1 METFKTG
8 IPNRVY
14 RLGVERNIPL
24 PRGYFST
31 SDEEFFWL
39 QKSNSTGGILIEK
52 GEKGVEYYLS
62 KTSAE
67 RTIKKDLRP
76 IVFYEFVED

>member
-39 QKSNSTGGILIEK
+39 QNSNSSGGILIEK
-52 GEKGVEYYLS
+52 GKKGSEYYMS
-62 KTSAE
+62 KSDAE
-67 RTIKKDLRP
+67 RAIKKDLRP